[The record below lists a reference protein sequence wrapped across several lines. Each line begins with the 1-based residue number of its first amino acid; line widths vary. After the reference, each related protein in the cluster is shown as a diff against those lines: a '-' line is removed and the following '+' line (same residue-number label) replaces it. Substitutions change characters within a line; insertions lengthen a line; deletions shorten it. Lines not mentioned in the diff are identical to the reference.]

1 MRSFATIPPTIWKTD
16 LKKLRGDL
24 EAIAVYYHLTTSH
37 HSTMIGI
44 YPLNI
49 EYLALDIGIPL
60 EGASKGL
67 QRVIDAGIASYDSEA
82 ELVWVHDM
90 IRSQV
95 APRLTPKDNK
105 VAGVAKQIA
114 LLPICPISLDFYR
127 LYRTEFHLS
136 GRPECEEYERAL
148 QGASEGLRS
157 KEKDKEQDKGE
168 DLDKESGE
176 IRTEVSSLA
185 STREDEME
193 LPFDAPDNLS
203 DGRDFL
209 KKIGCPPAFFETA
222 LHRLMKECLF
232 PCDIEEWKREARAA

>member
-1 MRSFATIPPTIWKTD
+1 MRSFASVPPTIWKTD
-16 LKKLRGDL
+16 LKKLRGNL

-67 QRVIDAGIASYDSEA
+67 QRVIDAGIASFDYDA
-82 ELVWVHDM
+82 ELVWVHEM

-95 APRLTPKDNK
+95 ATRLTPKDNK
-105 VAGVAKQIA
+105 VAGVAKQVA
-114 LLPICPISLDFYR
+114 LLPICKISLDFYR
-127 LYRTEFHLS
+127 LYRLDFHLS

-157 KEKDKEQDKGE
+157 KEKDKEQKQDE
-168 DLDKESGE
+168 DLDKETGE
-176 IRTEVSSLA
+176 IRSEVSSLV
-185 STREDEME
+185 STRDDEME
-193 LPFDAPDNLS
+193 LPFEAPSNIS

-209 KKIGCPPAFFETA
+209 KKIGCPSVYFETA